1 MSEKIIPQPL
11 ALRPAAPCLVL
22 AGDLTNVGGNTLQ
35 SQQPGGASGDGE
47 PRPPDSVGGEAGLV
61 AQAKTQL
68 AAALIPERRG
78 GDEHGGGRLLSGGSI
93 HGPTA
98 IAGSTVDGLGDF
110 VAGL

>member
-1 MSEKIIPQPL
+1 MREKITPQPF
-11 ALRPAAPCLVL
+11 ALRTGAPRPGL
-22 AGDLTNVGGNTLQ
+22 AGDLANVGRNTLQ
-35 SQQPGGASGDGE
+35 PQQPGVASGDGE

-68 AAALIPERRG
+68 AAALISERRG
-78 GDEHGGGRLLSGGSI
+78 GDEHGSGRLLSGGAI

-98 IAGSTVDGLGDF
+98 IAGSTIDGLGDF